1 MSSYSFP
8 GLAQPTLPQAL
19 KPLGCTYSTARVWN
33 SSLRASVRVT
43 QAGPRGP
50 SWPRSPLLGCF
61 HQGLGT
67 RGGDSASSRFGLEK
81 GQGLAGSEDVH
92 RKLKNTN

>member
-19 KPLGCTYSTARVWN
+19 KPLGCLCSAARAWN

-43 QAGPRGP
+43 QA
-50 SWPRSPLLGCF
+50 WPRSPLLGCV

-67 RGGDSASSRFGLEK
+67 LGGDSASFRLGLEK